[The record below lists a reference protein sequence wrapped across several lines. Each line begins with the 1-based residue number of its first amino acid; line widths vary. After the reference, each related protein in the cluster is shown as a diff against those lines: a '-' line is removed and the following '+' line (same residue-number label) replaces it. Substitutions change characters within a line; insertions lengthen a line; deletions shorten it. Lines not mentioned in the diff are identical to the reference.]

1 MQIREDIVKAAAHI
15 FSRDGY
21 AQARLQDVAEM
32 VGMRKASLYY
42 HIDSKEDLL
51 FAIHEHLI
59 SELLT
64 NTRQALSTV
73 QSSEERLRV
82 VIRMAMRLIAEHQE
96 EVTVFLHEYRVLNN
110 DRWEE
115 VVAKRDE
122 HQQIVEDILTE
133 GIEQGVFREIPVKIT
148 TLGIFGMTN
157 YGYQWFRRSGTF
169 SADEIADVFSDVV
182 LNGIRTGVPGES
194 AGDGTIQLEKILSDG
209 DGTQPH

>member
-1 MQIREDIVKAAAHI
+1 MQIREDIVQAAARI

-21 AQARLQDVAEM
+21 ARARLEDVAAL
-32 VGMRKASLYY
+32 VGIRKASLYY

-59 SELLT
+59 SELLA
-64 NTRQALSTV
+64 NTYTALSTV
-73 QSSEERLRV
+73 RSPEERLRV

-122 HQQIVEDILTE
+122 HQQIVEDILAD

-148 TLGIFGMTN
+148 TFGIFGMTN
-157 YGYQWFRRSGTF
+157 YGYQWFRSSGTF
-169 SADEIADVFSDVV
+169 SADEIADIFADVV
-182 LNGIRTGVPGES
+182 LNGIRTDVSRKLSGNGI
-194 AGDGTIQLEKILSDG
+194 AKQDRKIDEAPSN
-209 DGTQPH
+209 